1 MRCQEPLRDETLRA
15 APCWHRL
22 LAACAEWKLEG
33 IVSKRIDRPYR
44 SGPTKD
50 WSKVKRSAWREE
62 HAWRHPAAPHRWSG
76 RAAASPFVIMR
87 KGDRPPDTFA
97 AARDDGALTFQAA
110 GGLMSFGPS
119 LPEAYY
125 QVGDYVG
132 RILKGEKPAELVVQQ
147 PTKFEMV
154 INLKTARSLGLTIPP
169 KLLARADEVI
179 E

>member
-62 HAWRHPAAPHRWSG
+62 HAWRRP
-76 RAAASPFVIMR
+76 AASPFVIMR

-132 RILKGEKPAELVVQQ
+132 RILKDEKPAELLVQQ